1 MPPSPAPAA
10 DGLTRRQ
17 VLKRGAALGAASL
30 WTTPALQLVRMSSAR
45 AAETSGSSCV
55 TYCIKWDV
63 ANQAWESLGDGA
75 QACLTCPPGALNDT
89 PPDALLD
96 LFTVSGDPEVSLTV
110 RYPSSCSLVP
120 WDSSPDEF
128 THDATAAG
136 KCGTN
141 RGPSAGLS
149 ACSYVSDDDQEID
162 DMNAG
167 SGEFFLLEVPVC
179 EIGRGISH
187 IEMIIQCCDHETSA

>member
-1 MPPSPAPAA
+1 MPTRPASAT

-45 AAETSGSSCV
+45 AAETSGSTCV

-63 ANQAWESLGDGA
+63 SNQAWESLGNGA

-89 PPDALLD
+89 PPDTLLNQ
-96 LFTVSGDPEVSLTV
+96 FTVSGDPEVSLTV
-110 RYPSSCSLVP
+110 RYPSSCSLLVL
-120 WDSSPDEF
+120 DALDEI
-128 THDATAAG
+128 TNNATAAG

-141 RGPSAGLS
+141 RGPFAGLS
-149 ACSYVSDDDQEID
+149 ACSYVSHENQEMD
-162 DMNAG
+162 GLNAG
-167 SGEFFLLEVPVC
+167 TGEFFLLEIPVC
-179 EIGRGISH
+179 ENGRGISH
-187 IEMIIQCCDHETSA
+187 IEMIVQCCDHETSA